1 MRFEHWWFT
10 APLRL
15 RSIFRRRRVEQE
27 LDEELQFHLEH
38 KIEEGIAAGL
48 APAEAR
54 RRALL
59 AMGGIEQRKEEVR
72 DTRRINWLTD
82 FASDVQF
89 ALRSLRRTPGLAA
102 FVVLTLA
109 LGIGMTTTPY
119 SMLDG
124 LVFRPYPVPN
134 PGNVVS
140 LLSTTHDDPYGSFSY
155 REYLDLR
162 DHTKSYDGVVAHS
175 GLAPVGFSAAPGATP
190 RVKGGMLVSGN
201 FFSVLGVAPAV
212 GRAFRADEDVVPGRD
227 AVVVLGPDLWQ
238 QEFAGDPDVAGR
250 KVLLN
255 GTEFTVVGV
264 APESFPGIHVFS
276 RPDFYLPLAMAA
288 SFATDP
294 QKRFFEDRDDR
305 ELLVKGRLRKDVPLA
320 QARSEIAALARDLA
334 RAHPATNRDR
344 SAMVRTRFEMRTR
357 GDAVEW
363 KFGVIFM
370 VLALAVLLVAC
381 TNVAGLLLSRARSRT
396 REIAIRLALGAG
408 RFRLVRL
415 LLTESLLLAVLGG
428 AGGVAVGYTALELI
442 KRFQLPTQLPTIIP
456 FRVDARILLVTVLTA
471 GIAALLCGLAPAL
484 QSTRGDLVSGLKS
497 TDVDAPGRKRLWGRN
512 LLVVAQVATSLML
525 LTACFLMARGF
536 AATALHATGFAKD
549 RLLMTRLDPRLL
561 QYDAKRT
568 EQFYDL
574 LVARAREMPGV
585 LHVGLTQNPPLS
597 LDSFEALSFVPD
609 GLQMPRDRETFTAAM
624 DAVDEGFFSTM
635 EVAILR
641 GRGFLASDDTAAP
654 RVAVANEQL
663 AKHYW
668 PNSDP
673 VGKRLRLGHRGGPP
687 VEIVGV
693 ARTIP
698 YRNPGERPQDFLYVP
713 VAQHPRARMVMLLRT
728 SGDPLQLADPVR
740 DVVRAL
746 DPNMPVVEMR
756 TYEDLYR
763 YHTVW
768 GPGVAIRLIGTMGA
782 VGVLLTMAGLYGLV
796 SYNVA
801 RKTREIGIRMAIGAG
816 RGAVLRL
823 VMGTGLVLVGTGAL
837 LGLAMGFGVE
847 RLMNSLVFDSGRVD
861 VVVYLAVVPSMV
873 LVTLLAAYLPARR
886 ASRIAPTLALRY
898 E

>member
-1 MRFEHWWFT
+1 VLSAALTQSPPLSLGGFEAVAFVPDGFQMPRDRETFT
-10 APLRL
+10 A
-15 RSIFRRRRVEQE
+15 
-27 LDEELQFHLEH
+27 
-38 KIEEGIAAGL
+38 
-48 APAEAR
+48 
-54 RRALL
+54 
-59 AMGGIEQRKEEVR
+59 AM
-72 DTRRINWLTD
+72 
-82 FASDVQF
+82 
-89 ALRSLRRTPGLAA
+89 
-102 FVVLTLA
+102 
-109 LGIGMTTTPY
+109 
-119 SMLDG
+119 
-124 LVFRPYPVPN
+124 
-134 PGNVVS
+134 
-140 LLSTTHDDPYGSFSY
+140 
-155 REYLDLR
+155 
-162 DHTKSYDGVVAHS
+162 
-175 GLAPVGFSAAPGATP
+175 
-190 RVKGGMLVSGN
+190 
-201 FFSVLGVAPAV
+201 
-212 GRAFRADEDVVPGRD
+212 
-227 AVVVLGPDLWQ
+227 
-238 QEFAGDPDVAGR
+238 
-250 KVLLN
+250 
-255 GTEFTVVGV
+255 
-264 APESFPGIHVFS
+264 
-276 RPDFYLPLAMAA
+276 
-288 SFATDP
+288 
-294 QKRFFEDRDDR
+294 
-305 ELLVKGRLRKDVPLA
+305 
-320 QARSEIAALARDLA
+320 
-334 RAHPATNRDR
+334 
-344 SAMVRTRFEMRTR
+344 
-357 GDAVEW
+357 DAVEW

-456 FRVDARILLVTVLTA
+456 FRVDARILLATVLTA

-497 TDVDAPGRKRLWGRN
+497 ADADAPGRKRMWGRN

-536 AATALHATGFAKD
+536 AATALQATGFAKD

-609 GLQMPRDRETFTAAM
+609 GFQMPRDRETFTAAM

-641 GRGFLASDDTAAP
+641 GRGFLASDDAEAP
-654 RVAVANEQL
+654 RVAVVNEQL

-668 PNSDP
+668 PNSDAI
-673 VGKRLRLGHRGGPP
+673 GKRLRVGHRGGEP

-698 YRNPGERPQDFLYVP
+698 YRSPGERPQDFLYVP